1 MNPNAP
7 ERVDQPDSVETVQE
21 NTDAA
26 NTFESPIG
34 LPTGVLRIGD
44 EVFDVEIAATP
55 TAHETGLMDRDHLEP
70 NAGMLFVFDQPE
82 WLRFWMVSTPLP
94 LDVAFIDSDWT
105 IVGTATMEPL
115 SGEIHE
121 SPAPAQYA
129 LEVAAGEL
137 ARRGI
142 AVGDTV
148 TPPDL

>member
-1 MNPNAP
+1 MSPNPP
-7 ERVDQPDSVETVQE
+7 ERVDQPESIETVQG
-21 NTDAA
+21 NANPAA
-26 NTFESPIG
+26 TFESPIG
-34 LPTGVLRIGD
+34 LPSGILRIGD

-55 TAHETGLMDRDHLEP
+55 TAHETGLMDRAHLEP

-82 WLRFWMVSTPLP
+82 LLRFWMVETPLP
-94 LDVAFIDSDWT
+94 LDVAFIDPDWT
-105 IVGTATMEPL
+105 IVGTATMEPM
-115 SGEIHE
+115 SGAIHE